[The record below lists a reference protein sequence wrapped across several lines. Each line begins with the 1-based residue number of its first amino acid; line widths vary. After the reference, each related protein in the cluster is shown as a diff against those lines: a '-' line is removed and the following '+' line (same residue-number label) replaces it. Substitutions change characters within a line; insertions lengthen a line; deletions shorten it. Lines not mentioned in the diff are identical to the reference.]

1 MGEPLSQTEQRR
13 RYDSPLRR
21 QRAGETRDRIISA
34 GAALL
39 HGFPIW
45 NWRALT
51 VRAVAER
58 AAVNERT
65 VYRHFSTE
73 RELRDAVLRRL
84 EEESGIDMEGL
95 TLGGVQ
101 GITARMLEYVSNF
114 PIEPR
119 LVRDQTVAAANE
131 RQRAALLAA
140 VAPYTES
147 WPETDRR
154 IAAGVLD
161 VLWSVVSYERL
172 VADWNF
178 DSQEAIRGIS
188 WVIGLVEQAIRQQQP
203 PAARE

>member
-34 GAALL
+34 GAGLL

-119 LVRDQTVAAANE
+119 MVRDQTVAAANE

-140 VAPYTES
+140 VAPHTEG
-147 WPETDRR
+147 WTETDRR

>member
-119 LVRDQTVAAANE
+119 MVRDQTVAAANE

-140 VAPYTES
+140 VAPHTEG
-147 WPETDRR
+147 WTETDRR

-203 PAARE
+203 PAGRA

>member
-119 LVRDQTVAAANE
+119 MVRDQTVAAANE

-140 VAPYTES
+140 VAPHTEG
-147 WPETDRR
+147 WTETDRR

-203 PAARE
+203 PAARA